1 MIDRDVFNEQM
12 GILGDRHRHVLSP
25 VTLNT
30 YYDLL
35 SGRMTTA
42 QLVAAVNRHLMT
54 PGAFFPGPGDLIPP
68 LQERKTVAE
77 LEAQA
82 RAEGLNAPAQKPAL
96 TSGQPRLPRGGKTQR
111 VGEIVARVE
120 PKREGA
126 A

>member
-12 GILGDRHRHVLSP
+12 GILGDRHRHTLSP

-82 RAEGLNAPAQKPAL
+82 RAEGLQAPAKKPAL
-96 TSGQPRLPRGGKTQR
+96 TSGQPRLPRGGKPQR